1 MFNRLLN
8 RFSKI
13 SIGFRTM
20 SSKKIRIGVCQ
31 LNSRDNKEENF
42 HIGEKLIQ
50 QAKQEQAK
58 VSWKMEFSLVNL

>member
-1 MFNRLLN
+1 
-8 RFSKI
+8 
-13 SIGFRTM
+13 M